1 MKHRNM
7 VARLKCYTLV
17 ILCLCMLYSC
27 SSTKAVDNHYL
38 YFSSG
43 LDSMHGI
50 EKLKERIIR
59 INDVLN
65 IQIYSK
71 SLNQDQASMFNIPAT
86 ASGSATG
93 GTSAGSAGVTSGY
106 LVNTDGDVEIAII
119 GKVHAAGLTREQF
132 EASLV
137 SQLVNYIK
145 DPSVVVRLPPVKVN
159 VLGEVKDPGVHEF
172 NNDGVTIMDAI
183 GAAHDL
189 TDQGKRH
196 DITVIRDDGK
206 TRKIYKVDITS
217 GSLFQ
222 SPAYY
227 MQANDIV
234 YVGASDKKL
243 HEINRKPESD
253 SMKGWQFAL
262 SIISVAASL
271 LFVTYTITK

>member
-1 MKHRNM
+1 MKHRNI
-7 VARLKCYTLV
+7 VAHLTRCTLV
-17 ILCLCMLYSC
+17 ISCFCLLYSC
-27 SSTKAVDNHYL
+27 GSTKAVDNHYL

-43 LDSMHGI
+43 LDSIRGI
-50 EKLKERIIR
+50 EKVQERIIR
-59 INDVLN
+59 TNDVLN

-86 ASGSATG
+86 ATGAATG
-93 GTSAGSAGVTSGY
+93 GTAAGSAGVTSGY

-119 GKVHAAGLTREQF
+119 GKVHAAGLTREQL
-132 EASLV
+132 ETTLV

-145 DPSVVVRLPPVKVN
+145 DPSVVVRLPAVKVN

-172 NNDGVTIMDAI
+172 NTDGVTIMDAI

-206 TRKIYKVDITS
+206 TRKIYKVDVTS

-227 MQANDIV
+227 LQPNDIV
-234 YVGASDKKL
+234 YVGANDKKL
-243 HEINRKPESD
+243 HEINRKPEND
-253 SMKGWQFAL
+253 SQKSWQFAL

>member
-1 MKHRNM
+1 MKHRNI
-7 VARLKCYTLV
+7 AACLKCCALV
-17 ILCLCMLYSC
+17 ISCFCLLYSC
-27 SSTKAVDNHYL
+27 SSTKAVDNQYL

-43 LDSMHGI
+43 LDSIRGT
-50 EKLKERIIR
+50 EKMKERIIR
-59 INDVLN
+59 TNDVLN

-86 ASGSATG
+86 ASGASTG
-93 GTSAGSAGVTSGY
+93 GSSSGSAGVTSGY

-119 GKVHAAGLTREQF
+119 GKVHAAGLTREQL

-145 DPSVVVRLPPVKVN
+145 DPSVVIRLPAVKVN

-172 NNDGVTIMDAI
+172 ANDGVTIMDAI

-189 TDQGKRH
+189 TDAGKRH

-206 TRKIYKVDITS
+206 IRKIYKVDITS

-227 MQANDIV
+227 MQPNDIV
-234 YVGASDKKL
+234 YVGANDKKL
-243 HEINRKPESD
+243 HEINRKADSD
-253 SMKGWQFAL
+253 TQKNWQFAL
-262 SIISVAASL
+262 GIISVAASL
-271 LFVTYTITK
+271 LFVTYTISK